1 MICKGFDKSNCSLT
15 KYGLSLISLNMNIAI
30 SVLVVITL
38 AIFIGMQVYLIVL
51 LFRLNESIKKI
62 NRLADTLEAQLP
74 EILENLRIITLKAR
88 IISQDFEKGVRQV
101 SKISSFLLPVN
112 SLLKFISGLI
122 KKRREE

>member
-30 SVLVVITL
+30 SVLVIIALT
-38 AIFIGMQVYLIVL
+38 IFIGMQVYLIVL

-88 IISQDFEKGVRQV
+88 IISQDFEKGLRQV

>member
-30 SVLVVITL
+30 SVLIIIALTV
-38 AIFIGMQVYLIVL
+38 FIGMQIYLIVL

>member
-30 SVLVVITL
+30 SVLIIIALT
-38 AIFIGMQVYLIVL
+38 IFIGTQIYLIVL

>member
-30 SVLVVITL
+30 SVLLIIALT
-38 AIFIGMQVYLIVL
+38 IFIGMQVYLIVL

>member
-15 KYGLSLISLNMNIAI
+15 KYELSLISLNMNIAI
-30 SVLVVITL
+30 SVLVIIALT
-38 AIFIGMQVYLIVL
+38 IFIGMQVYLIVL

-112 SLLKFISGLI
+112 SLLKFISGLV

>member
-1 MICKGFDKSNCSLT
+1 
-15 KYGLSLISLNMNIAI
+15 MNIAI
-30 SVLVVITL
+30 SVLIIIALT
-38 AIFIGMQVYLIVL
+38 IFIGTQIYLIVL

>member
-1 MICKGFDKSNCSLT
+1 MICKGFDKSDCSLT

-30 SVLVVITL
+30 SVLIIIALTV
-38 AIFIGMQVYLIVL
+38 FIGMQIYLIVL